1 MIAQN
6 NPLFKSPILGYA
18 HHKIILD
25 ANGKAVDYE
34 FLEINQTFEKL
45 TGLKMDEIIGK
56 TVTQVIPGIQESEFD
71 WIAYYADIALNGG
84 EKEFEQ
90 YSEAL
95 QKWYKVHVYS
105 EEYLYFTTMFIDIT
119 SSKKDTEEL
128 EMFFSVNPDL
138 LCIADL
144 DGNFIKTNQAWTRIL
159 GYSCEFLN
167 QIKFLELIHPDDIT
181 STLEA
186 VSQLGKGNEVFGF
199 INRYLA
205 KNGSYHILEWLA
217 YPKGKLIYAAARD
230 ITERKLA
237 VESLAKEQ
245 YRLSNIIEGTHV
257 GTWEWNVQTGE
268 TIFNERWA
276 NIIGYTLEEISPVS
290 IETWMKFAHPDD
302 LKKSGEL
309 LEKHFLGELEYYE
322 FESRIRHKNGE
333 WVWVLDRGK
342 VSSWTDD
349 GKPMMMMGTH
359 QDITEKK
366 KTEESIIK
374 NETKFR
380 TYIDTAPLGIF
391 VSNSK
396 GEYTEVNKQ
405 ACEMTGY
412 LRDELLQ
419 LSIMNLILPEDHEK
433 AKKSIYETV
442 AQGFSEGIFKA
453 VKKDTS
459 QFWLSVVTSKID
471 EEHLIA
477 FCQDVSSDI
486 LAKEISRETN
496 LRLQLA
502 TKAGGVGV
510 WDWDCITNSLLWDE
524 QMYALYGITK
534 DTFGGAYESWQ
545 KGLHSEDYERGSKEI
560 ELALKGEKDF
570 DTEFR
575 VVWPDN
581 SVHYIR
587 ALAEVIRDDD
597 GKAIRMIGTNWDI
610 TEVKKAIND
619 LALSEANFK
628 AFFDSMQDMVIVGTP
643 DGQVLYANESMKMT
657 LGYSI
662 DELNQIGI
670 LGVHPKELQKEAEE
684 VFASMFRG
692 ERNFCPL
699 SLQSKNGKKI
709 PVETRV
715 SFGKWD
721 KKDVVFGISKNM
733 SEVVEAQ
740 QKFDTIF
747 DINPAMMALSKLPE
761 RVFVDVNQA
770 FINTIGLPKDQIIG
784 KTALDLNLFS
794 DNELM
799 QKTNEMLQQNGFIKN
814 VEIPIRISEDTYKTG
829 LFSGEIIEINGSQF
843 LLTVMIDITDRKKA
857 EEALL
862 NSDLLLKK
870 LSSQLP
876 GVIYQYCYHPDGRN
890 YFPFASDNIYDI
902 YAVTPE
908 EVKDDAQKVLSRLHP
923 EDYQSVINK
932 ILKSA
937 ETLELWEEDFRVI
950 LPETGERW
958 LRGIAQPEK
967 QTDGSVLWH
976 GYITDITDRKLAD
989 IELQKTKEQFALA
1002 VNGSNDGI
1010 WDWNLQNNELF
1021 LSARWK
1027 EMLGYQ
1033 DHEIKNEFNSFLS
1046 LLYEEDLSRVNDYV
1060 SNYLNGTIKNY
1071 SIEFRM
1077 KHKNG
1082 SQVWI
1087 LAKGDAVRDENGVPV
1102 RMAGSHSDI
1111 TIRKQ
1116 YEESLLEQA
1125 KLQDTLM
1132 NISNSFINVSLD
1144 KADETINNALSLLG
1158 NFTETD
1164 RSYVFDYNHEQKVC
1178 SNTYEWCQ
1186 KEIKPQIDQL
1196 QEIPFDNIPEWTEAH
1211 FSGKTIHI
1219 PDVFTL
1225 NPENPIRQILEPQ
1238 GIKSLLTLPMM
1249 DQDQCIG
1256 FIGFD
1261 SVKKYHNFSEK
1272 EQILLSLFA
1281 MMLVN
1286 LINRINIQK
1295 ELTLAM
1301 EQAKAASK
1309 AKSEFLANMSHE
1321 IRTPLNGV
1329 IGFTELLK
1337 STPLNPVQQQ
1347 YVENA
1352 NISGHIL
1359 MGIINDI
1366 LDFSKIEAGMLHLE
1380 NISTDMIDLFEQ
1392 SIDIVKFTAGK
1403 KNLELL
1409 LNIDPSMPR
1418 YAMIDPI
1425 RLKQV
1430 IANLLANAIKF
1441 TEKGEVELKVRYHQL
1456 KDHQGK
1462 ISVSIR
1468 DTGIGISESQKNRLF
1483 KAFSQADSST
1493 TRKFGGTGLG
1503 LIISE
1508 LIIKKMGSHILVDSK
1523 LGEGSVFY
1531 FEITTDFTVA
1541 EKERFKPIESIK
1553 TCLIID
1559 DNGNNRIIL
1568 REMLAQWNIKSESC
1582 ENAYSALKK
1591 LEESNPFDVII
1602 CDYNMP
1608 YLNGLETIKLIRD
1621 KLMLTAEKLPVML
1634 LHSSSDDG
1642 DLYTKC
1648 EALGIKFRLTKP
1660 VKIKELYTCLC
1671 KINKADEEIDLNADP
1686 LDLKITDLSYSS
1698 SKILIAE
1705 DVAMNM
1711 MMIKALLLKL
1721 FPDLTLIEAVNG
1733 KEVIQK
1739 YIEQKPDIILMDVQM
1754 PEQDGIET
1762 TKEIR
1767 KIEENSENHIP
1778 IIALTAGAFKEEE
1791 EKCIASG
1798 MDDFLSKPVDVKQ
1811 LHELLNQYLPKKGV
1825 DSKKHF
1831 DKSHLTNLLND
1842 QALTEQLISLALDD
1856 FPKKLHELG
1865 RAIVQNDSEG
1875 IRKIAHMIKGSS
1887 LSIGCIVLSEIA
1899 TEIENLTKINN
1910 VKAIRSSY
1918 EKLLNEWGIVKKI
1931 MEDKS

>member
-1 MIAQN
+1 MIAQT

-18 HHKIILD
+18 NHKIILD
-25 ANGKAVDYE
+25 INGKAIDYE
-34 FLEINQTFEKL
+34 FLEVNQTFEKL
-45 TGLKMDEIIGK
+45 TGLKIDDIIGK
-56 TVTQVIPGIQESEFD
+56 KVTQVIPGIRNSEFD
-71 WIAYYADIALNGG
+71 WISYYADVAFNGG

-90 YSEAL
+90 YSEEL
-95 QKWYKVHVYS
+95 NKWYKVHVYS
-105 EEYLYFTTMFIDIT
+105 DEKLFFTTLFIDIT

-144 DGNFIKTNQAWTRIL
+144 EGNFIKTNQAWSRIL
-159 GYSCEFLN
+159 GYSSEYLN
-167 QIKFLELIHPDDIT
+167 QRKFFEFIHPDDI
-181 STLEA
+181 SATLEA
-186 VSQLGKGNEVFGF
+186 ISQLGKGNEVIGF

-205 KNGSYHILEWLA
+205 KNGNYHYIEWLS
-217 YPKGKLIYAAARD
+217 YPKGNLIYAAARD
-230 ITERKLA
+230 VTERKLA
-237 VESLAKEQ
+237 VESLAKER

-268 TIFNERWA
+268 TIFSERWA
-276 NIIGYTLEEISPVS
+276 NIIGYSLEEISPVS
-290 IETWMKFAHPDD
+290 IETWIKFAHPDD

-309 LEKHFLGELEYYE
+309 LEKHFSGELEYYE
-322 FESRIRHKNGE
+322 CESRMLHKNGQ

-349 GKPMMMMGTH
+349 GKPIMMMGTH
-359 QDITEKK
+359 QDVSDRKMN
-366 KTEESIIK
+366 EEILRNK
-374 NETKFR
+374 ELKFR

-391 VSNSK
+391 VANSK

-412 LRDELLQ
+412 QREELLH
-419 LSIMNLILPEDHEK
+419 LSIKDLISPEDHER
-433 AKKSIYETV
+433 AIMSFYQTV
-442 AQGFSEGIFKA
+442 NQGFSEGIFKA
-453 VKKDTS
+453 IRKDAS
-459 QFWLSVVTSKID
+459 YFWLSIVTSKID
-471 EEHLIA
+471 EDNFIA
-477 FCQDVSSDI
+477 FCQDVSQSI
-486 LAKEISRETN
+486 SAKEEIRETN

-510 WDWDCITNSLLWDE
+510 WDWDCVSNSLVWDD

-545 KGLHSEDYERGSKEI
+545 KGLHPDDYERGSKEI
-560 ELALKGEKDF
+560 ELALKGEKEF
-570 DTEFR
+570 NTEFR

-581 SVHYIR
+581 SVHHIR
-587 ALAEVIRDDD
+587 ALAEVIRDTE
-597 GKAIRMIGTNWDI
+597 GTPIRMIGTNWDI
-610 TEVKKAIND
+610 TEIQTAIND

-628 AFFDSMQDMVIVGTP
+628 TFFDSMQDMVIVGTP
-643 DGQVLYANESMKMT
+643 DGHVLYANESLKKT

-662 DELNQIGI
+662 DELNNIGI
-670 LGVHPKELQKEAEE
+670 LGVLPKELQKEEE
-684 VFASMFRG
+684 EIFGAMFRG
-692 ERNFCPL
+692 ERNSCPL
-699 SLQSKNGKKI
+699 SLQSKEGKRI

-721 KKDVVFGISKNM
+721 KKDVIFSISKDM
-733 SEVVEAQ
+733 SDVVEAQ

-770 FINTIGLPKDQIIG
+770 FIKTIGLPKDQIIG

-794 DNELM
+794 DNEQM
-799 QKTNEMLQQNGFIKN
+799 KKTNEMLKQNGFIKN
-814 VEIPIRISEDTYKTG
+814 IEIPIRINEDTYKTG
-829 LFSGEIIEINGSQF
+829 LFSGEIIEIQGVQY

-862 NSDLLLKK
+862 KSDLLLKK

-876 GVIYQYCYHPDGRN
+876 GVIYQYCYHPDGRD
-890 YFPFASDNIYDI
+890 YFPFASDNIFDI
-902 YAVTPE
+902 YGVTPDE
-908 EVKDDAQKVLSRLHP
+908 IKNDAQKVLSRLHP
-923 EDYQSVINK
+923 EDYQSVINN

-937 ETLELWEEDFRVI
+937 ETLELWEDDYRVI
-950 LPETGERW
+950 LPEIGERW
-958 LRGIAQPEK
+958 LRGIAQPER
-967 QTDGSVLWH
+967 QSDGSVLWH

-989 IELQKTKEQFALA
+989 IELQNTKEQFALA
-1002 VNGSNDGI
+1002 VKGSNDGI

-1046 LLYEEDLSRVNDYV
+1046 LLYEEDIPRVKDYI
-1060 SNYLNGTIKNY
+1060 SNYLNGIIKNY
-1071 SIEFRM
+1071 SIEFQM

-1082 SQVWI
+1082 SLVWI

-1102 RMAGSHSDI
+1102 RMAGSQSDI
-1111 TIRKQ
+1111 TLRKQ

-1144 KADETINNALSLLG
+1144 KADEMIKNALSLLG

-1164 RSYVFDYNHEQKVC
+1164 RSYVFAYDHENKTC

-1211 FSGKTIHI
+1211 FSGKFIHI
-1219 PDVFTL
+1219 PDVL
-1225 NPENPIRQILEPQ
+1225 ALDPDNPVRQILEPQ
-1238 GIKSLLTLPMM
+1238 GVKSLLTLPMM
-1249 DQDQCIG
+1249 DKDQCIG

-1261 SVKKYHNFSEK
+1261 SVKKYHNFSDK

-1286 LINRINIQK
+1286 LINRVNTQK

-1301 EQAKAASK
+1301 EQAKAANK

-1337 STPLNPVQQQ
+1337 STPLNPVQHQ

-1352 NISGHIL
+1352 NVSGHIL

-1366 LDFSKIEAGMLHLE
+1366 LDFSKIEAGMLHIE
-1380 NISTDMIDLFEQ
+1380 NINTDMIDLFEQ
-1392 SIDIVKFTAGK
+1392 SMDIVKFTADK

-1409 LNIDPSMPR
+1409 LNIDPLMPR
-1418 YAMIDPI
+1418 FAMTDPI

-1430 IANLLANAIKF
+1430 IANLLANAVKF
-1441 TEKGEVELKVRYHQL
+1441 TENGEVELKVKYHQI
-1456 KDHQGK
+1456 KGNQGK

-1468 DTGIGISESQKNRLF
+1468 DTGIGISENQRNKLF

-1508 LIIKKMGSHILVDSK
+1508 LIIKKMGSHIFVDSK

-1531 FEITTDFTVA
+1531 FEIITDFTVA
-1541 EKERFKPIESIK
+1541 EKERFKSIESIK

-1559 DNGNNRIIL
+1559 DNENNRTIL
-1568 REMLAQWNIKSESC
+1568 KDMLARWDIIGESC
-1582 ENAYSALKK
+1582 DNAYSALKK

-1608 YLNGLETIKLIRD
+1608 YLNGLETIKLIRE

-1634 LHSSSDDG
+1634 LHSSSDDA
-1642 DLYTKC
+1642 DLYEKC

-1660 VKIKELYTCLC
+1660 VKMNELYTCLC
-1671 KINKADEEIDLNADP
+1671 KINQTDDDLNQDIKDSDP
-1686 LDLKITDLSYSS
+1686 NHSEQYQWS

-1721 FPDLTLIEAVNG
+1721 YPHLSLIEAENG

-1762 TKEIR
+1762 TIEIR
-1767 KIEENSENHIP
+1767 NLEKISGDHIP

-1798 MDDFLSKPVDVKQ
+1798 MDNFLSKPVDIRQIKEI
-1811 LHELLNQYLPKKGV
+1811 LDKYLPNK
-1825 DSKKHF
+1825 DISPKKHF
-1831 DKSHLTNLLND
+1831 DKSHLIDLLND
-1842 QALTEQLISLALDD
+1842 QALVEQLILLALND
-1856 FPKKLHELG
+1856 FPNKLHELG
-1865 RAIVQNDSEG
+1865 SAIVQENSEN
-1875 IRKIAHMIKGSS
+1875 IKKTAHMIKGSA
-1887 LSIGCIVLSEIA
+1887 LSIGCIILSEIA
-1899 TEIENLTKINN
+1899 TEIELNTKNDDI
-1910 VKAIRSSY
+1910 KAIRSTY
-1918 EKLLNEWGIVKKI
+1918 EKLLNEWDIIKRI
-1931 MEDKS
+1931 MEDKV